1 MSAGSNMD
9 MKESTARWCVFPR
22 LRRRFPSPSLVL
34 MKGRDISLRKFQTRK
49 IMGEKLIA
57 SAFTWH
63 HICIILTREC
73 PYDHSAVRSSNRA
86 KLWWS
91 DSIPDIQRPFPA
103 PSSTKVVSMES
114 VRHWISRV
122 KDVALKVPFERPQE

>member
-34 MKGRDISLRKFQTRK
+34 MKGRDISLRRFQTRK

-57 SAFTWH
+57 SAFRWH
-63 HICIILTREC
+63 HICIIRTREC
-73 PYDHSAVRSSNRA
+73 PYDHSAHDHGIEPSYGGQTVSPISNVLFRHPHPPKSSPWN
-86 KLWWS
+86 
-91 DSIPDIQRPFPA
+91 Q
-103 PSSTKVVSMES
+103 
-114 VRHWISRV
+114 
-122 KDVALKVPFERPQE
+122 